1 MYMYERYGERSSDS
15 ANCDMFWDQF
25 LAEQI
30 PVSERAG
37 CFAGEEFKCSP
48 LFDLVTFFSACK

>member
-48 LFDLVTFFSACK
+48 RF